1 MLQILMCK
9 LNLHHDWHVES
20 SEDGSGRYRRCTRCG
35 KYDRDRNAGG
45 FMH

>member
-20 SEDGSGRYRRCTRCG
+20 SEDGSGRYRRCMRCG